1 MKERGK
7 FTCLLLLV
15 LLGRVLEIVCKRA
28 DGGIRHD
35 QRFARL
41 RLE

>member
-1 MKERGK
+1 MKERDK

-15 LLGRVLEIVCKRA
+15 LLGRVLEIVGKRA
-28 DGGIRHD
+28 DGGISHD